1 MRRALWTALLL
12 AALWLAGYLAFFA
25 GVLAQSRAPLTQ
37 GAGAIVVLTG
47 APGRVD
53 MGISLL
59 RVRLAPR
66 LFISGVN
73 PASGKAAILGA
84 GNVDLADRVTLGQ
97 GAQTTAQNAAE
108 VSAWL
113 RSRPLRSLRLVT
125 SAYHMPRALM
135 EMRAAL
141 PDGVEIV
148 PHPVPDPRFDR
159 LGWPLLRLVADE
171 YHKTLLRWAQITL
184 ATP

>member
-66 LFISGVN
+66 LF
-73 PASGKAAILGA
+73 
-84 GNVDLADRVTLGQ
+84 
-97 GAQTTAQNAAE
+97 
-108 VSAWL
+108 
-113 RSRPLRSLRLVT
+113 
-125 SAYHMPRALM
+125 
-135 EMRAAL
+135 
-141 PDGVEIV
+141 
-148 PHPVPDPRFDR
+148 
-159 LGWPLLRLVADE
+159 
-171 YHKTLLRWAQITL
+171 
-184 ATP
+184 